1 MPMNPRLLRPT
12 VSGFNPKT
20 IANLWSWWDFSD
32 TTTLAQNSNGTT
44 AASADGDP
52 VGYVADKAG
61 TRNLTQSTSGLR
73 GSLTLAGLGGR
84 KSVYISDTN
93 TAGFGFTATL
103 ASITF
108 SWFIV
113 AKYTG
118 TASWMTL
125 HNDVGASFFDAA
137 DATFAPNANAW
148 TGMQA
153 TPTYRVNGAAVAP
166 TVTRSTLRTALG
178 VGVGYQ
184 LTARNVIP
192 TAGAGTAWHIGRL
205 GGSFDFIGDL
215 GEILVYN
222 RSLSDSE
229 AASVERYLRGKW
241 KTP

>member
-1 MPMNPRLLRPT
+1 MNPRLLRPLAT
-12 VSGFNPKT
+12 GFDPRS

-32 TTTLAQNSNGTT
+32 TATLAQNSDGTT

-61 TRNLTQSTSGLR
+61 SRNLTQSTSGLR
-73 GSLTLAGLGGR
+73 GSLTLSGLGGR

-93 TAGFGFTATL
+93 TAGFDFTATL
-103 ASITF
+103 SNITF

-118 TASWMTL
+118 TASWITL
-125 HNDVGASFFDAA
+125 HNSTNASFFDAA
-137 DATFAPNANAW
+137 DATSSPTANAW
-148 TGMQA
+148 TAMQS

-166 TVTRSTLRTALG
+166 TVTRATLRTAVG
-178 VGVGYQ
+178 VSVGYQ

-192 TAGAGTAWHIGRL
+192 VVGAGTAWRVGRM

-215 GEILVYN
+215 GEILAYD